1 MMNNPE
7 VQERAQAEIDKVVGI
22 DRLPNFDDLPALP
35 YVGALI
41 REVKRWHPVTPLGKQ
56 SLPHIFAITEACL
69 SPSSF

>member
-7 VQERAQAEIDKVVGI
+7 VQERAQSEIDNFVGF

-41 REVKRWHPVTPLGKQ
+41 REVKRWHPVAPLGK
-56 SLPHIFAITEACL
+56 
-69 SPSSF
+69 